1 MVAHAEVWIIGF
13 FILIISIFLPFL
25 HYLKCA
31 KSSKKITFPD
41 IMENMPDITI
51 LLPIK
56 DESILIEKKLSE
68 ILNLD
73 YPKSKLSLLVI
84 NSGSTDGSYEI
95 SKKFLNTNFNEI
107 SWKIE
112 NLKKP
117 GKSYAVNMAIE
128 MINTDIFIMMDAES
142 QLNNNC
148 LKKLVRWFSKP
159 EVGGVC
165 GRLETI
171 KSDPEYQYR
180 SRFNILRVG
189 ESVQDSTP
197 IFEGSICAFRK
208 SYLMSKKIDSNIN
221 ADDTQLAMLIR
232 GNNFKAIMD
241 PEVSFSEPFDID
253 YSPSR
258 ARKIRRAQGL
268 TRALWKYRNLN
279 YSKGYSYSLI
289 YISQFYFYII
299 FPWLFLFSTSLISL
313 SIIYQIVFTNL
324 AKWTISNYIYLLPSI
339 FIFFKTPRNLFGGCI
354 ILLQS
359 HLLLLFGK
367 KLNIWNTDS
376 EMRKSIKS
384 KLSDKSN
391 Q

>member
-232 GNNFKAIMD
+232 ENNFKAILYLLKKENNIKKM
-241 PEVSFSEPFDID
+241 I
-253 YSPSR
+253 
-258 ARKIRRAQGL
+258 
-268 TRALWKYRNLN
+268 
-279 YSKGYSYSLI
+279 
-289 YISQFYFYII
+289 II
-299 FPWLFLFSTSLISL
+299 FFFLS
-313 SIIYQIVFTNL
+313 
-324 AKWTISNYIYLLPSI
+324 
-339 FIFFKTPRNLFGGCI
+339 
-354 ILLQS
+354 
-359 HLLLLFGK
+359 
-367 KLNIWNTDS
+367 
-376 EMRKSIKS
+376 
-384 KLSDKSN
+384 
-391 Q
+391 